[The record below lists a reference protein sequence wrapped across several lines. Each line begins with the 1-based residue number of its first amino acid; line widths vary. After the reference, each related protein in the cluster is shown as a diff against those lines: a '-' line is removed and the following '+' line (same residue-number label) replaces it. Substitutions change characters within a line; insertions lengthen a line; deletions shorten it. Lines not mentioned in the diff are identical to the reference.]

1 MSLHGLFKD
10 EQVCGNAH
18 HFFLILPIVESFHP
32 TTIGN
37 NVIDTLDTRCP
48 RIRLC
53 STAPERMHDI
63 RSMLDIANYDTSF
76 CPLSVDRLELEGID
90 DLDLVLIEG
99 PASAEERVLDFCRQF
114 RHRLNNR
121 FVPLIFV
128 TDDHDHVLRAFSS
141 RIGTDGYL
149 VRPFDPVVL
158 LSQVQALLRIKFLQ
172 DQVVEQ
178 SREIEQAHQQLHRAY
193 QQVDQELELAGRIQ
207 QSFLP
212 RDLPNDEA
220 IRFGVKMS
228 VFGQVSGDIY
238 DVVRLNKRQTAF
250 YLADA
255 MGHGVPAGLL
265 TIFVKKGVQLRETI
279 DSTERILTPGDAM
292 ERLNRDIVRQDLSE
306 NPFITMAYCTFDQV
320 TRELQ
325 FARGGHP
332 YPLLIPPKGPI
343 QELKAEGT
351 LLGVF
356 ETDYETQRHTL
367 QPGDKVLLYTD
378 GIDCARF
385 GGEKQGNDSF
395 RACLNEH
402 RGRPI
407 QELINRVFDDLFP
420 DGQIDDDFTL
430 VGMECVDTTRINS
443 LGTT

>member
-1 MSLHGLFKD
+1 
-10 EQVCGNAH
+10 
-18 HFFLILPIVESFHP
+18 
-32 TTIGN
+32 
-37 NVIDTLDTRCP
+37 
-48 RIRLC
+48 
-53 STAPERMHDI
+53 
-63 RSMLDIANYDTSF
+63 MLDIANYDTSF
-76 CPLSVDRLELEGID
+76 CPLSVDRLELEGLSE
-90 DLDLVLIEG
+90 LDLVVIEG

-114 RHRLNNR
+114 RTRLAQR

-141 RIGTDGYL
+141 SIGTDGYL

-178 SREIEQAHQQLHRAY
+178 ASEIEQAHQRLHRAY
-193 QQVDQELELAGRIQ
+193 QQVDQELQLAGRIQ
-207 QSFLP
+207 QSLLP
-212 RDLPNDEA
+212 RDLPSSDA

-228 VFGQVSGDIY
+228 VLGQVSGDIY
-238 DVVRLNKRQTAF
+238 DVIRLNEHQTAF

-265 TIFVKKGVQLRETI
+265 TIFVKKGIQAAETI
-279 DSTERILTPGDAM
+279 DSVERILEPGDAM
-292 ERLNRDIVRQDLSE
+292 GRLNRDIVRQDLSE
-306 NPFITMAYCTFDQV
+306 NPFITMAYCTYDQQSRV
-320 TRELQ
+320 LQ

-343 QELKAEGT
+343 EELKAEGT

-356 ETDYETQRHTL
+356 ETDYETQSHVL

-378 GIDCARF
+378 GIDCAHF
-385 GGEKQGNDSF
+385 GLHKQGNDSF

-407 QELINRVFDDLFP
+407 QELIDRVHDDLFP
-420 DGQIDDDFTL
+420 DGRIDDDFTL
-430 VGMECVDTTRINS
+430 LGFECVDSSRS
-443 LGTT
+443 